1 MLGDGREDERAAG
14 SQEER
19 LQMRGFVSEPG
30 RASGM
35 GRGLQRIQVEAAY
48 PGGS

>member
-1 MLGDGREDERAAG
+1 MLGDEREDGGAAG

-30 RASGM
+30 RASGIG
-35 GRGLQRIQVEAAY
+35 GRLQRMQVEAAY